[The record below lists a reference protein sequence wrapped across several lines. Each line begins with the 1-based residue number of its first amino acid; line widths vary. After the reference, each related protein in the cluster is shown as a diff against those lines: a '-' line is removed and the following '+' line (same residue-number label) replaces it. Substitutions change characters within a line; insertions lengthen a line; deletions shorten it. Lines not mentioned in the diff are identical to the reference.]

1 MTFSA
6 LSLPSLAGIPG
17 TFTVPTESS
26 FARPFLISLIDSGTV
41 TEADIERHSKSER
54 SIAKAALSRKWN
66 DLTEGMTV
74 FDWRLRI
81 EQQAQSPHY
90 GRPQDLEVLWA
101 VIHTTEG
108 PVSCAELCIA
118 GPMTK
123 LERVREGL
131 GQTVLATL
139 YDAFRMLPNI
149 CTPLWAV
156 GFAEYLYWY
165 GHDNEKDAL
174 EEAAEMAGCSSV
186 DEYLKDNEF
195 FTRDQFF
202 NGMPEWAAFPKRVL
216 TRRQVQLCAKRDAY
230 AMAVF
235 EAMESL
241 WNIVRFYGPFAD
253 VQSADAGADLVDF
266 TLFVRWDHNDAMARV
281 LDDYLQH
288 AGEGEAVVAASVTP
302 INVVGGD
309 LAEWLNRMTS
319 TALLAKAVER
329 VIGLFNKDEV
339 QPAKA
344 LLDVFAPVEQR
355 VRVTV

>member
-17 TFTVPTESS
+17 VFTVPTKSS
-26 FARPFLISLIDSGTV
+26 FARPFLLSLIDSGIV
-41 TEADIERHSKSER
+41 TETDVGRRPKSELT
-54 SIAKAALSRKWN
+54 IAKTALSRKWN
-66 DLTEGMTV
+66 DLTQGMTV

-81 EQQAQSPHY
+81 EQQSQSTHF
-90 GRPQDLEVLWA
+90 GSLTDMEVLWA
-101 VIHTTEG
+101 VIQTTGG
-108 PVSCAELCIA
+108 PVSCDELCIA

-123 LERVREGL
+123 LESVREGL

-139 YDAFRMLPNI
+139 YDAFRMLPNV
-149 CTPLWAV
+149 CTPFWAV

-165 GHDNEKDAL
+165 GHDNEQDAL
-174 EEAAEMAGCSSV
+174 EEAAEMAGCTST
-186 DEYLKDNEF
+186 EEFLKDHEF
-195 FTRDQFF
+195 FTRAQFF
-202 NGMPEWAAFPKRVL
+202 TGMPEWAAFPKRVL
-216 TRRQVQLCAKRDAY
+216 TRRQVQLSAKRDEY
-230 AMAVF
+230 ATAVF

-266 TLFVRWDHNDAMARV
+266 TLFVRWDHSDAMARV

-309 LAEWLNRMTS
+309 LAEWLKRMTS
-319 TALLAKAVER
+319 TAMLAKAVER
-329 VIGLFNKDEV
+329 VIGLFKMDEV
-339 QPAKA
+339 QPAKT
-344 LLDVFAPVEQR
+344 LVEVFAPVEQR
-355 VRVTV
+355 ARVTV